1 MPQSIDNMTTLINS
15 LSPQHLALA
24 WNLSPKAVRSRL
36 NGERDLTMSEVGAV
50 ADLVGM
56 DLLLHSLGSSFH

>member
-15 LSPQHLALA
+15 LDPQRLASA

-36 NGERDLTMSEVGAV
+36 NGERDLTIRELAEVSKLLGFRTS
-50 ADLVGM
+50 
-56 DLLLHSLGSSFH
+56 DLLG